1 MWILENN
8 HYHHHH
14 HIHSHHSPFLSSSI
28 IGISTPF
35 LNSIVDTVYIFFLST
50 AWRKRKKMWGRHKE
64 RLEERKNER
73 NKEKMYYW
81 KIFLEEI
88 NFYLN
93 ERTLNMFVMHS
104 KSFMKC
110 KYAVYYMMGI
120 YLCNSQHWHC
130 YMLSVWLILWAALH
144 IHVAVVLCVWVC
156 LLYFCEN
163 CDNE

>member
-14 HIHSHHSPFLSSSI
+14 HFHSHHAPAPSI

-35 LNSIVDTVYIFFLST
+35 LNSIVDTVWIFFHQRNEEKDGKC
-50 AWRKRKKMWGRHKE
+50 WKDWKWGKRN
-64 RLEERKNER
+64 ERK
-73 NKEKMYYW
+73 KEKMYYW

-120 YLCNSQHWHC
+120 NSCNSQHWHC
-130 YMLSVWLILWAALH
+130 ICSWFGSFCGQHYTYML
-144 IHVAVVLCVWVC
+144 CEC